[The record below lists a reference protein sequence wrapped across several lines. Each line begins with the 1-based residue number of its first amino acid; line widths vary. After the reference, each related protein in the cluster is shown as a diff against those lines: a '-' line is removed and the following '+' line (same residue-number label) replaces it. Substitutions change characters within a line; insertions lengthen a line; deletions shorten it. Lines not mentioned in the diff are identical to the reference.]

1 MKIRYGAGK
10 LTVSFS
16 EVLFRINL
24 LSKLPNSTY
33 MEVTYIVMSFYLCCV
48 FFSFE
53 THRKLVNGA
62 NFELFIHFPC
72 SCCQYSRRFPSSKIR
87 ANTVGFGWIH
97 SSFPGRF
104 PAFLGGGALKGETD
118 A

>member
-1 MKIRYGAGK
+1 MQQAILYQYPIIPAYR
-10 LTVSFS
+10 L
-16 EVLFRINL
+16 NL
-24 LSKLPNSTY
+24 D
-33 MEVTYIVMSFYLCCV
+33 
-48 FFSFE
+48 
-53 THRKLVNGA
+53 
-62 NFELFIHFPC
+62 
-72 SCCQYSRRFPSSKIR
+72 YSRRFPSSKIR